1 MYTDIYFF
9 TETKYDFSVFQI
21 IGIYDIFEYEKEWKR
36 ESKTKMSQTE
46 LKNEFARYT
55 RDRSLFLA
63 FPFLRLSPVTPDNS
77 SIHSSSLLPRLS
89 LSLSFSRIRALSFE
103 KHRGGT

>member
-1 MYTDIYFF
+1 
-9 TETKYDFSVFQI
+9 
-21 IGIYDIFEYEKEWKR
+21 
-36 ESKTKMSQTE
+36 MSQTE
-46 LKNEFARYT
+46 LKNEFTRYT

-89 LSLSFSRIRALSFE
+89 LSLSLVYAHSRSKNTEAVRKGLFLIRWNYIGRLLQRLGRFTSDRSRNA
-103 KHRGGT
+103 